1 MNRVVAACLMMT
13 LGATSL
19 FGQTGDR
26 PNPPQDLRAGTSNRG
41 NITSTGQTV
50 PIPGASQSQGTTSL
64 DLGIQRKDNEIPSSV
79 CKGC

>member
-1 MNRVVAACLMMT
+1 MNRVVVPCLMMT
-13 LGATSL
+13 LAATSL
-19 FGQTGDR
+19 FAQTNDQA
-26 PNPPQDLRAGTSNRG
+26 NPQDPRAGTSNRG

-50 PIPGASQSQGTTSL
+50 PIPGASKSQGTTSL